1 MSDNLKI
8 LITEDDPVLLKMIS
22 YFLEKKGY
30 AVIQASDGLSA
41 IDKVNSQ
48 LFDLII
54 TDINMP
60 FANGLEIVNTVRNVL
75 KLQTPIIVL
84 TSEGVE
90 STELNAFH
98 IGASEFITKPFS
110 LSALELRVVKLLAL
124 TQK

>member
-75 KLQTPIIVL
+75 KLPTPIIVL